1 MPWLQLETETGQ
13 KHPEKIEAALE
24 DLGAVSVCFSDAGDE
39 PILEPAPGETPSWSS
54 TLVTALFAEGTNS
67 ADVTDALAGIIDASQ
82 LSFSVIE
89 DRDWHAEWRETLQPL
104 QFGQRLW
111 VIPDG
116 MDGAHAD
123 ACVYL
128 SPGMAFGTGKHPTT
142 AMCLEWLDAQEL
154 AGTAVLDY
162 GCGAGLLAIAA
173 LALGADYISAV
184 DIDPQALEAT
194 RSNAANNACLD
205 RINVS
210 LPEEISSS
218 RKYDVLVANILSGTL
233 VELGPVIGH
242 LMSAGSRLALSGI
255 LADQADQVRSAWSDW
270 ATLEVT
276 SQVEDWI
283 LLTGQKH
290 GI

>member
-1 MPWLQLETETGQ
+1 
-13 KHPEKIEAALE
+13 
-24 DLGAVSVCFSDAGDE
+24 
-39 PILEPAPGETPSWSS
+39 
-54 TLVTALFAEGTNS
+54 
-67 ADVTDALAGIIDASQ
+67 
-82 LSFSVIE
+82 
-89 DRDWHAEWRETLQPL
+89 
-104 QFGQRLW
+104 
-111 VIPDG
+111 
-116 MDGAHAD
+116 
-123 ACVYL
+123 
-128 SPGMAFGTGKHPTT
+128 
-142 AMCLEWLDAQEL
+142 
-154 AGTAVLDY
+154 
-162 GCGAGLLAIAA
+162 
-173 LALGADYISAV
+173 

-255 LADQADQVRSAWSDW
+255 LANQADQVRSAWSDW

>member
-1 MPWLQLETETGQ
+1 M
-13 KHPEKIEAALE
+13 
-24 DLGAVSVCFSDAGDE
+24 DA
-39 PILEPAPGETPSWSS
+39 T
-54 TLVTALFAEGTNS
+54 
-67 ADVTDALAGIIDASQ
+67 
-82 LSFSVIE
+82 
-89 DRDWHAEWRETLQPL
+89 
-104 QFGQRLW
+104 
-111 VIPDG
+111 
-116 MDGAHAD
+116 HAD

-162 GCGAGLLAIAA
+162 GCGSGLLAIAA

-233 VELGPVIGH
+233 VELGPVIDN
-242 LMSAGSRLALSGI
+242 LMAAGSRLALSGI